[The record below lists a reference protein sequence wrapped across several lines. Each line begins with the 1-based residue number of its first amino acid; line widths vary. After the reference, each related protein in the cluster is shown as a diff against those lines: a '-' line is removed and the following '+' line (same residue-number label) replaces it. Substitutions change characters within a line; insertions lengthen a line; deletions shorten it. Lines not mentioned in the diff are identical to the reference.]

1 MVNNST
7 IMASVW
13 LNSSNDF
20 QQRIPNPTIAGMD
33 ATIKELFNPLN
44 GDLFNQFVSTLINR
58 IGLVRVKQQSFN
70 NPLAVF
76 KGEQM
81 YYGSTIQEIAVQW
94 IKAHAYDDESGEE
107 LLKLER
113 PEAQQWF
120 HSQNRRDKYA
130 ISLVYEELQRAFD
143 QEYGLN
149 TFVNAVMDTPRNSD
163 EYDEYRI
170 FLQLIAYYDANW
182 GFFKHATATL
192 PIDEASSKMFLQSL
206 RTYAGMLQ
214 FPSAR
219 YNAADITVPVFA
231 KPNELVLITTPA
243 VQASID
249 VQALAS
255 LFNVEYADVRYR
267 TVLVD
272 EFPVPDMY
280 ALLTTEDF
288 FVCHDT
294 VYRNGSFWNEDNL
307 SQKFYL
313 HHWGV
318 YSVSPFVP
326 AIAFVVGNAGT
337 TTPVVTQNVT
347 GLNLTATETTIKP
360 GGTLPLTVK
369 LTGTLTS
376 SDGDVPSTL
385 KVAPDAATYTLA
397 AMNGDAAIQ
406 LNSATYVDEY
416 GVLHLQKSKIESGT
430 VITVTA
436 TASYINPSGAT
447 TPHTATLDITVA
459 S

>member
-13 LNSSNDF
+13 LNSTNDF

-33 ATIKELFNPLN
+33 STIKALFNPLN
-44 GDLFNQFVSTLINR
+44 GDLYNQFVSILINR
-58 IGLVRVKQQSFN
+58 VGLVRIKQQLFN
-70 NPLAVF
+70 NPLNIF
-76 KGEQM
+76 KDEQM
-81 YYGSTIQEIAVQW
+81 YYGSTIQEIAVKW

-143 QEYGLN
+143 QEFGLN

-170 FLQLIAYYDANW
+170 FLQLIAYYEANW
-182 GFFKHATATL
+182 GFFKHATPTL
-192 PIDEASSKMFLQSL
+192 PIDEASSKTFLQSL

-214 FPSAR
+214 FPSTR
-219 YNAADITVPVFA
+219 YNAADIDIPVFS
-231 KPNELVLITTPA
+231 KPDELVLITTPA

-249 VQALAS
+249 VQALAT

-318 YSVSPFVP
+318 YSVSPFTP
-326 AIAFVVGNAGT
+326 CIAFVVGNEGT

-347 GLNLTATETTIKP
+347 GLELTATETSIKP

-369 LTGTLTS
+369 LTGSLTS
-376 SDGDVPSTL
+376 SDGDAPSTL
-385 KVAPDAATYTLA
+385 KVAPDAATYALVA
-397 AMNGDAAIQ
+397 KNGNDAVQ
-406 LNSATYVDEY
+406 LNSATYVDDY
-416 GVLHLQKSKIESGT
+416 GVLHLQKLNVEDGT
-430 VITVTA
+430 TITVTA

-447 TPHTATLDITVA
+447 TPYTAALDITVA